1 MIGWLWANEGEMA
14 VGKINI
20 ALAEVDVNLC
30 RGEVLLLYP
39 APGTPHTDLFRYSA
53 EMIQMQKRHLEIIKG
68 LIRLSFQH

>member
-1 MIGWLWANEGEMA
+1 MIGWLWANQGEMA

-20 ALAEVDVNLC
+20 ALAKVDVNLC

-39 APGTPHTDLFRYSA
+39 APGTPHTGLFRYSA

-68 LIRLSFQH
+68 LIRLSFQN